1 MMLIGITMG
10 LSFSTSTT
18 TLFYLRQSRNNAAA
32 NLVPLGSTTSTSTST
47 ADDKVV
53 RISSQGKLTVNVA
66 LPLSVEPT
74 TGQFALPTSIRRV
87 WIDVGTHAR
96 AGNTRPFLDDQ
107 PTNGDLFIIGFEPM
121 RYQWG
126 EISTIN
132 YEAPN
137 KGWGYGHDRMV
148 VLPAAAS
155 STEGWKTF
163 HRNAENMCSSLNQ
176 LGDTQPCG
184 KVVEEYPIAAVRLQ
198 SILERIPPS
207 IVVEFIKIDAQGHDL
222 EVVKGMDKDVM
233 NSRVKHVVLEVQN
246 MQQYQQ
252 GSTYDDVVEY
262 LQHQCGWKLVSNTR
276 NGIDQE
282 RNLAFDNPALVTSTL
297 ESQTF
302 WRRHKI

>member
-1 MMLIGITMG
+1 MG
-10 LSFSTSTT
+10 LSFSTSA
-18 TLFYLRQSRNNAAA
+18 TLFYLRQSSNTAVAAV
-32 NLVPLGSTTSTSTST
+32 VPLASSTTVTT
-47 ADDKVV
+47 ADDDDDKVLSV
-53 RISSQGKLTVNVA
+53 SSQGKLTVNVA
-66 LPLSVEPT
+66 LPLSVDPS
-74 TGQFALPTSIRRV
+74 TGRFALPTSIRRV

-107 PTNGDLFIIGFEPM
+107 IHNGDLFIIGFEPM

-132 YEAPN
+132 YQAPK

-163 HRNAENMCSSLNQ
+163 HRNSENMCSSLNQ
-176 LGDTQPCG
+176 LGDTKPCG

-207 IVVEFIKIDAQGHDL
+207 IVVEYVKIDAQGHDL

-276 NGIDQE
+276 NGIDRE
-282 RNLAFDNPALVTSTL
+282 RNLAFDNPALVTSAL

-302 WRRHKI
+302 WRRHKL